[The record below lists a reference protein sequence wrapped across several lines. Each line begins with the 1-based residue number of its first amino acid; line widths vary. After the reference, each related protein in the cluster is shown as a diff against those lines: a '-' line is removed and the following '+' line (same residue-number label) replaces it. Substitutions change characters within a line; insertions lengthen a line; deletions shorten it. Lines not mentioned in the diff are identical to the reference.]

1 MIKLEEHRLNQFTK
15 TYNMKTIVEG
25 LNRYIEEERVK
36 RNVITHGHLVYHHTI
51 TPNPTMKAYKT
62 YKVEVWFIK
71 DTHKHKVATV
81 QQVARVVD
89 NMDTYIMEVLKIEL
103 SKGLFTLVGTK
114 IMEEII
120 NGECSNTD

>member
-1 MIKLEEHRLNQFTK
+1 
-15 TYNMKTIVEG
+15 MKTIVEG